1 MDCAA
6 LALIAV
12 LALAVDALW
21 RRALR
26 AERGRALDAAQRA
39 ERDVEAWRAGY
50 EQGYRDATRQRPSGS
65 HDTDSPRR
73 AR

>member
-1 MDCAA
+1 MDCVA

-26 AERGRALDAAQRA
+26 AERGQAIDRAARA
-39 ERDVEAWRAGY
+39 ERDVEAWKAGY
-50 EQGYRDATRQRPSGS
+50 EQGYRDGRSAS
-65 HDTDSPRR
+65 HTTSRD
-73 AR
+73 